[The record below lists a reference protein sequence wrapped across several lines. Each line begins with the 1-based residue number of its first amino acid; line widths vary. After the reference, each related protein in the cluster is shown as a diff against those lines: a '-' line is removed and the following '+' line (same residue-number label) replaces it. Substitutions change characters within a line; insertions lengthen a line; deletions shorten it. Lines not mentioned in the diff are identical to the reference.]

1 MQYFAGAFRYLWQY
15 SKKPPN
21 FSAALLY
28 CGILLQLVVVL
39 LIALVVLAVVLIVL
53 IVLLVVVIL
62 LIIVLLVILILVAHF
77 SALLFSFSP
86 YIFFTEANYTD
97 TRQNARLIRFLPF
110 SLLHFSLESGLLYA
124 LLLKIRKT

>member
-21 FSAALLY
+21 FSAALFQA
-28 CGILLQLVVVL
+28 ILVVVL

-97 TRQNARLIRFLPF
+97 TRQNARLIRFLPL